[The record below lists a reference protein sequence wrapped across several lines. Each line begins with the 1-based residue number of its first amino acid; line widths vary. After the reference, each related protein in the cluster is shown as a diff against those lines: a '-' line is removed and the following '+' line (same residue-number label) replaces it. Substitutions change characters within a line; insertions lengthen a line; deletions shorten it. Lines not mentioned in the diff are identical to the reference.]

1 MATKL
6 KNLKITKVDFVDDG
20 ANPEAHIR
28 LFKSKDGVEPPHN
41 EGAEKKPNIWKR
53 LITAITKAA
62 GSESD
67 TSELESV
74 IDDIQ
79 KSSES
84 FGERIAEVKN
94 RKIADEIWDICYALQ
109 SSLCSILNDED
120 MDGTDAATAMQE
132 SLDEFYEF
140 SKEAISQWSSGKATN
155 IVKKEEVTASDL
167 EMMKSARNRLD
178 DTIEKAEKAQEE
190 PGAEEPKK
198 KDQNKNQNNAKGAE
212 EMKIDKSKL
221 TPAELAFLQSI
232 EKRYGEE
239 EGAGAEGV
247 TPPAQNTDPTPAT
260 GVGKSN
266 TPAQGTDGG
275 EDIYKGMHPAVRA
288 ELENLKKFRE
298 ATEERELEDVA
309 KKYEI
314 IGKKKE
320 ELVPVLKS
328 LKATGGTA
336 YTDMIAVLDGAV
348 AAVEKSGAFTEI
360 GKSGGT
366 GTTDGAAWTKAET
379 QAAEIM
385 KSKNVTKAQAL
396 DEVFRNDPE
405 LAAECEKEA

>member
-328 LKATGGTA
+328 LKAAGGTA